1 MYPRSDRLTYAGLGV
16 ARGGGEEA
24 GDVDVVLVVAVVVG
38 VDLLAQL
45 AQLPG
50 HGLVSPR
57 PATGQQQGDQAPVG
71 RPHPHGHQVELGSPM
86 VTTRQLSSALVSD
99 KQPQLALVSYN
110 QP

>member
-1 MYPRSDRLTYAGLGV
+1 M
-16 ARGGGEEA
+16 
-24 GDVDVVLVVAVVVG
+24 VAVVVG
-38 VDLLAQL
+38 VDLLAQLAQL

-71 RPHPHGHQVELGSPM
+71 RPHPHGHQVALGSPM

-99 KQPQLALVSYN
+99 KQP
-110 QP
+110 